1 MPLVRSQSALI
12 HGFGRHWRRLLGLP
26 RSAWL
31 RMLCGLGLAIASLLG
46 FAKLASEILEAET
59 MQLDSAA
66 VELLHRH
73 NPDWLPGVM
82 YFITTLGSFP
92 TMAVLS
98 LGTAAWL
105 WLRHRN
111 LRAIVLL
118 AIASLGGMFLN
129 AVLKLS
135 LQRPRPMIDPLIDAQ
150 GFSLPSGHAMS
161 ALVFYGFLAYLL
173 IRSSR
178 HLFTKILIG
187 LVLAAWIILIGITRI
202 YLHAH
207 YFTDVVAGYA
217 AGCCWL
223 SSCILAMEFR
233 PWYRKHFSEPPGELP
248 GDGISLDEPSSD
260 FQV

>member
-1 MPLVRSQSALI
+1 MSAARSKSSLMN
-12 HGFGRHWRRLLGLP
+12 GLGRYWRLLLGLP
-26 RSAWL
+26 RPALL
-31 RMLCGLGLAIASLLG
+31 RMLSGLGLAIASLLG
-46 FAKLASEILEAET
+46 FAKLASEVLESET
-59 MQLDSAA
+59 GQLDQRV
-66 VELLHRH
+66 VELLHSH
-73 NPDWLPGVM
+73 NPDWLPGAM

-98 LGTAAWL
+98 LGTVAWL

-111 LRAIVLL
+111 LRAMGLL
-118 AIASLGGMFLN
+118 AIASLGGMVLN

-135 LQRPRPMIDPLIDAQ
+135 LHRPRPLVDPLIDAQ

-178 HLFTKILIG
+178 RRLTKALIG
-187 LVLAAWIILIGITRI
+187 CALASWIVLIGITRI
-202 YLHAH
+202 YLRAH

-223 SSCILAMEFR
+223 TSCILAMEFR
-233 PWYRKHFSEPPGELP
+233 PWYRRHFGESPGSIP
-248 GDGISLDEPSSD
+248 GDQLAPAEDA
-260 FQV
+260 